1 MTHIIHVHCRY
12 ICICPLCLDISDL
25 SVEPYPQPKPLPN
38 STDFAAFLKG
48 DLEYEFVRLMQI
60 LDRRRQAHQHIS
72 QTHKLL
78 SENTFII
85 TFEMPGFVGARSFT
99 IRWVLS

>member
-1 MTHIIHVHCRY
+1 MSHVTCNYYYYDSAYEVFTTHLIHVHVHCRY

-60 LDRRRQAHQHIS
+60 LDRRGQAHQHIS
-72 QTHKLL
+72 QTY
-78 SENTFII
+78 
-85 TFEMPGFVGARSFT
+85 
-99 IRWVLS
+99 

>member
-38 STDFAAFLKG
+38 STDFAAFFKG
-48 DLEYEFVRLMQI
+48 DLEYKFPCLMQF
-60 LDRRRQAHQHIS
+60 LDRLRQAHQHIS
-72 QTHKLL
+72 QTWELL

-85 TFEMPGFVGARSFT
+85 TFEMHGFVAARSSILT
-99 IRWVLS
+99 WALS